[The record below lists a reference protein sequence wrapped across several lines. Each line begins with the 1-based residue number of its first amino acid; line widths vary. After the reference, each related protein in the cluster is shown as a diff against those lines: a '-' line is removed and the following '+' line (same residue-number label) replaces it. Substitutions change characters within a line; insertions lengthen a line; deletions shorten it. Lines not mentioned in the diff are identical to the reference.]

1 MIGTSRGWLA
11 AMAFGVALAFGA
23 GSAFAAGQP
32 AAAEHDGIGKK
43 KDGLA
48 EKAATLTDHKAKKDG
63 ELDKDTMSQSKG
75 LDGIKAPEIKTGDER
90 KKP

>member
-1 MIGTSRGWLA
+1 MMGTSRGWLA
-11 AMAFGVALAFGA
+11 AMALGVALAFGA
-23 GSAFAAGQP
+23 GSAIAAERP
-32 AAAEHDGIGKK
+32 AAEHPGIDKK

-48 EKAATLTDHKAKKDG
+48 EKAATLTDDKAKKDDR
-63 ELDKDTMSQSKG
+63 LDKDTMSQAKG

>member
-1 MIGTSRGWLA
+1 MMGTSRGWLA
-11 AMAFGVALAFGA
+11 AVAFGVALAFGA
-23 GSAFAAGQP
+23 GSAFAAERP
-32 AAAEHDGIGKK
+32 AAEHAGIDKK

-48 EKAATLTDHKAKKDG
+48 EKAATLADDKDKKD
-63 ELDKDTMSQSKG
+63 ERLDKDTLSQKG

>member
-1 MIGTSRGWLA
+1 MRIFLTGGTGYIGA
-11 AMAFGVALAFGA
+11 AVLDALIKHG
-23 GSAFAAGQP
+23 
-32 AAAEHDGIGKK
+32 HDVTALVR
-43 KDGLA
+43 DN

-75 LDGIKAPEIKTGDER
+75 LDGIKAPEIKTGDEH

>member
-32 AAAEHDGIGKK
+32 GVAEHDGIGKK
-43 KDGLA
+43 KDA
-48 EKAATLTDHKAKKDG
+48 

-75 LDGIKAPEIKTGDER
+75 LDGIKAPEIKTGDEH

>member
-1 MIGTSRGWLA
+1 MIGTSRGWFAALA
-11 AMAFGVALAFGA
+11 LGVALTFGA
-23 GSAFAAGQP
+23 GSAFAAGQL
-32 AAAEHDGIGKK
+32 AAEHSGIAKK

-48 EKAATLTDHKAKKDG
+48 EKAASVSDEKDKKDSA
-63 ELDKDTMSQSKG
+63 LDKDTLSEAKG